1 MGEYRYAVCPYC
13 GSQSEGKYRV
23 DVSQASR
30 SYTSCGS
37 CQRKYIVLHGRN
49 NIQNIKN
56 VSNTK
61 LTIHTIL
68 KF

>member
-30 SYTSCGS
+30 SYTSCGG
-37 CQRKYIVLHGRN
+37 CQRKYIVLHG
-49 NIQNIKN
+49 KN
-56 VSNTK
+56 HIETVK
-61 LTIHTIL
+61 
-68 KF
+68 